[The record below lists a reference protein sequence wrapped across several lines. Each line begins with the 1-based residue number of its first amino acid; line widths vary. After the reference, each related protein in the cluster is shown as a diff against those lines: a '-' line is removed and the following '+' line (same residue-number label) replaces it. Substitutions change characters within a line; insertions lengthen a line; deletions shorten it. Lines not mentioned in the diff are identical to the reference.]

1 METNSGRNL
10 PDEKQVGLGL
20 EIHLGYWLRRVS
32 NRVSGAFARTLHAR
46 RVSVAEWVLLRHL
59 QERQSITP
67 GELAEALGLTRGA
80 VSKVLDKL
88 VEKNWIARATKPEDN
103 RVQLISMTRHGRRA
117 LPQLA
122 EIADRNDEEFFDC
135 LDAHERATLR
145 RLLRKLADFHRIKD
159 VPIE

>member
-1 METNSGRNL
+1 METKSGRNL
-10 PDEKQVGLGL
+10 PGGKQAGAAL

-32 NRVSGAFARTLHAR
+32 NRVSGAFVRALHAQS
-46 RVSVAEWVLLRHL
+46 VSVAEWVLLRHL
-59 QERQSITP
+59 QERQSMTP
-67 GELAEALGLTRGA
+67 GELADALGLTRGA

-122 EIADRNDEEFFDC
+122 EIADRNDREFFDC
-135 LDAHERATLR
+135 LDADERATLQ

-159 VPIE
+159 VPIQ